1 MTELLIFQIPFIN
14 LFEILDFFKV
24 TANAEVKSSCLLKNT
39 I

>member
-1 MTELLIFQIPFIN
+1 MTELLIFQIQFIN

-24 TANAEVKSSCLLKNT
+24 TANAEVKSCFLKNT